1 MKKTLLYISASLLM
15 VSCSLK
21 EDRDSYVQRDNAYGT
36 YLQCQS
42 VLNSCYLNLKSIYV
56 SSFSWAVESCTD
68 LWYVTT
74 STPDCKCQISPSK
87 PGIGK
92 TVWSQ
97 CYQGVMR
104 CNEFI
109 ECMSAKQDIGPDYA
123 SMIAEARGLR
133 ALYYYDLTCMFGDVP
148 FYLYMVKDLPT
159 QEKVRLLPRTDANE
173 IRDAL
178 IEDLQKNVLSVL
190 PRIRTCEVPQDRAGY
205 SLAQMLIAK
214 FAMWNAMGTDGWN
227 GYWKTA
233 EDALSDIESI
243 YGEFNEEKYPL
254 DDTRWCKKNTPESIF
269 ELQHEWQANGIQF
282 AGSMCRTY
290 YPGNIAQRWDN
301 KDVTDGVTG
310 NWIPDLVEDGYLD
323 DVYMPQWGTEIPFV
337 AVMHGTFRLGCFVP
351 AGGTAQKESTSATYF
366 PGDRL
371 FDPLP
376 MTYGEFNKKNNRWN
390 TRIDTLA
397 LETGV
402 STRTGEKIDRRIRY
416 VLGMGELTKGAVSY
430 GETFKDTRTSFRVYA
445 GEKFWV
451 PDMVSNY
458 DSNNYKLFRYADAIL
473 MMAEVKCMKT
483 DGVKESLRYLNKVR
497 ARAGVAPF
505 DGISDKEAVI
515 KLIQDERGRELAG
528 ELHRKFDLVRWGI
541 WYETTLKYTPSAT
554 KNYLQAY
561 IQPYHK
567 FYPIP
572 DTECALSV
580 GPDGNRVLTNPDY
593 QTTQID

>member
-1 MKKTLLYISASLLM
+1 M

-21 EDRDSYVQRDNAYGT
+21 EDHDSYVQREEAYGT

-42 VLNSCYLNLKSIYV
+42 VLNGCYINLKSIYV
-56 SSFSWAVESCTD
+56 SSFSWAVEACTD

-92 TVWSQ
+92 TVWNH
-97 CYQGVMR
+97 CYQGIMR

-109 ECMSAKQDIGPDYA
+109 ECMSAKKDIDPDWVP
-123 SMIAEARGLR
+123 MIAEARVVR
-133 ALYYYDLTCMFGDVP
+133 ALYYYNLTSFFGDVP
-148 FYLYMVKDLPT
+148 FYLYMVKDLQT
-159 QEKVRLLPRTDANE
+159 QEQIRLLPRTSAND

-178 IEDLQKNVLSVL
+178 IEDLQQNAL
-190 PRIRTCEVPQDRAGY
+190 PILPKLRTSEVPGNRAGY
-205 SLAQMLIAK
+205 AFAQMLIAK

-227 GYWKTA
+227 DYWATA
-233 EDALSDIESI
+233 ENALADIESI
-243 YGEFNEEKYPL
+243 YGEFNEANYPL

-269 ELQHEWQANGIQF
+269 ELQHEWKASGIQF

-301 KDVTDGVTG
+301 KDVTEGITG
-310 NWIPDLVEDGYLD
+310 NWISGLVEEGYLD
-323 DVYMPQWGTEIPFV
+323 DVYMPQWGREIPYV
-337 AVMHGTFRLGCFVP
+337 AVTRGTFRLGCFVP
-351 AGGTAQKESTSATYF
+351 AGGAAQKESTSATYF

-376 MTYGEFNKKNNRWN
+376 LTYGEFNKKNNRWN

-397 LETGV
+397 LETGI
-402 STRTGEKIDRRIRY
+402 STRTGAKIDRRIRY
-416 VLGMGELTKGAVSY
+416 TLGLGEMTKGSESY
-430 GETFKDTRTSFRVYA
+430 GDTFKETRSSFRVYA

-458 DSNNYKLFRYADAIL
+458 DSNNYKLFRYADAVL
-473 MMAEVKCMKT
+473 MMAEVKCMKSKY
-483 DGVKESLRYLNKVR
+483 DESLQYINMIR
-497 ARAGVAPF
+497 ARAGVDAF
-505 DGISDKEAVI
+505 ASVSDKAALM

-554 KNYLQAY
+554 KSYLQAY

-572 DTECALSV
+572 DVECALSV
-580 GPDGNRVLTNPDY
+580 GPDGKRVLTNPDY
-593 QTTQID
+593 QNSQIDESDAE